1 MCNACSIVSNRNT
14 YDRPCKVHTINPHH
28 TQHMA
33 HATRHA
39 SHFTRHT
46 PYAIRHTVTVFLLPR
61 TEGTFDHVQF
71 HCLGTSLVRVTRF
84 RCGNLLFEIFHGLM
98 GRREY
103 TALVTY
109 TRTCTCRMYTA
120 HGTTI
125 IHCIHN
131 TVSGT
136 SKTIQHFFF
145 FSHLG
150 DLDFRCRHRKL
161 PQNDRFTAFNEP

>member
-1 MCNACSIVSNRNT
+1 MQSSYNQSTPHAAHGT
-14 YDRPCKVHTINPHH
+14 RPHAYVTLHISHTTP
-28 TQHMA
+28 
-33 HATRHA
+33 
-39 SHFTRHT
+39 RHT
-46 PYAIRHTVTVFLLPR
+46 AHGTRHTVTVFLLSR

-125 IHCIHN
+125 IHCIHS

-136 SKTIQHFFF
+136 SKTIQHSS
-145 FSHLG
+145 FSLTLG
-150 DLDFRCRHRKL
+150 TLTSGVVIENSPKMIGL
-161 PQNDRFTAFNEP
+161 PPLTNPEI